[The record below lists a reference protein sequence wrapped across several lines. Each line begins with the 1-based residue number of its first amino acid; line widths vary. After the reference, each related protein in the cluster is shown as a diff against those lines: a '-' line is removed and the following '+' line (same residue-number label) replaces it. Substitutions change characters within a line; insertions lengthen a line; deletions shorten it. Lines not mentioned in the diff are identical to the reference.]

1 VADKMMIKKYRQ
13 INENGLAVEAQ
24 GRYAGEI

>member
-1 VADKMMIKKYRQ
+1 MMIKKYRQ